1 MDDDYDTPWKD
12 ALTRYFPEFMAFYFP
27 DAHRQI
33 DWSAPHVFLEQELAQ
48 IARDA
53 ELGCR
58 RVDKLV
64 RVTEKDGAS
73 GWVFVHVDVQGHCD
87 HAFAERMYVYNY
99 RIYDRY
105 HCQVA
110 SLAVLAD
117 GNTHW
122 KPACFEYELFGC
134 HVGIRF
140 PVAKLNDYAS
150 QLEQLLQQ
158 PNVFGL
164 VTAAHLLTQ
173 QTRGRD
179 VERFAAK
186 WRLTRMLY
194 ERNWDKQRVIDLF
207 NVIDWMMHL
216 PQQLQAELLDK
227 VEELER
233 DRGMPYVN
241 SFERRGLERG
251 LEQGLEKGLEQGLE
265 QLSRLVEL
273 QMTKRF
279 GALPREV
286 GERLRHASP
295 AQLQT
300 WGEAVIDAPTLEQ
313 VFVPHQAGAAG
324 SANHA
329 PIFPGLPYH
338 FAKPHEGP

>member
-33 DWSAPHVFLEQELAQ
+33 DWSVPHLFLEQELAQ

-64 RVTEKDGAS
+64 RVTKKEGSA
-73 GWVFVHVDVQGHCD
+73 GWVFVHVDVQGTSD

-105 HCQVA
+105 HCHVA

-117 GNTHW
+117 GSASW

-134 HVGIRF
+134 QVGIRF
-140 PVAKLNDYAS
+140 PVAKLSDYAS
-150 QLEQLLQQ
+150 RLEKLLQE

-179 VERFAAK
+179 VERYAAK
-186 WRLTRMLY
+186 WRLARMLY
-194 ERNWDKQRVIDLF
+194 DRAWDKQRIIDLF
-207 NVIDWMMHL
+207 NIIDWMMHL
-216 PQQLQAELLDK
+216 PEQMQSELLDN
-227 VEELER
+227 VQELER
-233 DRGMPYVN
+233 NRAMPYIS

-251 LEQGLEKGLEQGLE
+251 LKQGLEQGLE
-265 QLSRLVEL
+265 QAQQAISRLIAL
-273 QMTKRF
+273 QLAKRF
-279 GALPREV
+279 GPIPHAVE
-286 GERLRHASP
+286 ERLRQASP
-295 AQLQT
+295 AQLQA
-300 WGEAVIDAPTLEQ
+300 WGEAVVDAPTLES
-313 VFVPHQAGAAG
+313 VFAARQ
-324 SANHA
+324 
-329 PIFPGLPYH
+329 P
-338 FAKPHEGP
+338 